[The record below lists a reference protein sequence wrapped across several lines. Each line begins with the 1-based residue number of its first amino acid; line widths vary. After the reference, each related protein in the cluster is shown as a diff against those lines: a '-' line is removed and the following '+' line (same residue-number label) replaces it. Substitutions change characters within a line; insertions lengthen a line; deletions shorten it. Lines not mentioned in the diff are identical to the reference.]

1 VRELESMSREIV
13 NLKDLIGKPSEKNI
27 VTTLP
32 QKSNPVNVNYQEL
45 ESDLKKKNY
54 EGAVKEMEVLIE
66 GRVRWEGTRLL
77 ESLQRWRV
85 PLIILKEIEELL
97 VYVSQVVELL
107 RFIREDYLHQ
117 NQIPK
122 DFLLENLLEFVFRI
136 LVYFSDISAS
146 SVEAERLRA

>member
-1 VRELESMSREIV
+1 
-13 NLKDLIGKPSEKNI
+13 
-27 VTTLP
+27 
-32 QKSNPVNVNYQEL
+32 
-45 ESDLKKKNY
+45 
-54 EGAVKEMEVLIE
+54 
-66 GRVRWEGTRLL
+66 
-77 ESLQRWRV
+77 V